1 MHHRAR
7 LGYPMTLFAALIW
20 AATSPGIKY
29 LLDTYHVPALT
40 LALWRDVFMGLACL
54 GALLALRPGLLRV
67 GRADLRGFALT
78 GAVSIGL
85 YHALWVYSIA
95 LNGAAV
101 AIVLIYTFP
110 TFVTL
115 GARLLFR
122 ERLSGPH
129 IAALALSLAGCALL
143 ARVYDPAVLRVSWVG
158 TLVGLATGLTHA
170 GYVLFSQRAVARHSP
185 WTSLTYT
192 VLFGALTL
200 LAISAVATPTQIL
213 AVGST
218 PAPWLALLALSL
230 GPTLG
235 GYAVFTL
242 ALRYIPARTAS
253 LVAVVEAPVSTL
265 LAVFFLG
272 EHLEPAQIVG
282 IVLILGAIG
291 LPQLLAPR
299 AAPRAEPVAAEEPAA
314 A

>member
-1 MHHRAR
+1 MHPRAR

-29 LLDTYHVPALT
+29 LLDTYHMPALT

-78 GAVSIGL
+78 GAISIGL

-115 GARLLFR
+115 GARLLFG
-122 ERLSGPH
+122 ERLSGAH
-129 IAALALSLAGCALL
+129 IAALALSLVGCALL

-158 TLVGLATGLTHA
+158 TLVGLGTGLTHA
-170 GYVLFSQRAVARHSP
+170 GYVLFSQRAVAKYSP

-192 VLFGALTL
+192 VLFGSLTL
-200 LAISAVATPTQIL
+200 LVISAVATPAQIL
-213 AVGST
+213 AVGDT

-242 ALRYIPARTAS
+242 ALRYIPARSAS

-265 LAVFFLG
+265 LAVFFLN

-299 AAPRAEPVAAEEPAA
+299 AEPHAEPAPA
-314 A
+314 

>member
-1 MHHRAR
+1 MHPRAR
-7 LGYPMTLFAALIW
+7 LGYPLTLFAALIW

-29 LLDTYHVPALT
+29 LLDTYHIPALT
-40 LALWRDVFMGLACL
+40 VALWRDVFMGLACL
-54 GALLALRPGLLRV
+54 GALLALRPALLKVRP
-67 GRADLRGFALT
+67 RDLRGFALT
-78 GAVSIGL
+78 GVVSIGL

-115 GARLLFR
+115 GAWLFFR
-122 ERLSGPH
+122 ERITWPQA
-129 IAALALSLAGCALL
+129 AALALSLAGCALL
-143 ARVYDPAVLRVSWVG
+143 ARAYDPAVLRVSWVG

-170 GYVLFSQRAVARHSP
+170 GYVLFSQRAVAKHSP

-192 VLFGALTL
+192 VLFGSLALL
-200 LAISAVATPTQIL
+200 VISGAAAPRDIL

-218 PAPWLALLALSL
+218 PAPWLALMALSL
-230 GPTLG
+230 GPTLV

-253 LVAVVEAPVSTL
+253 LLAVVEAPVSTL

-272 EHLEPAQIVG
+272 ERLEPAQVVG
-282 IVLILGAIG
+282 IGLILGAIA

-299 AAPRAEPVAAEEPAA
+299 GAPEAAAPAEEPVPA
-314 A
+314 